1 MTTPSF
7 RFSRRDGACRSGT
20 SRAAARLALTALIMA
35 PFGAAGTCE
44 AAERT
49 VAPRGRIVDPAV
61 VPAGAM
67 SCTTCGGHAGGLHG
81 HHDGCR
87 DGHCAPHCPVRPDRY
102 GYYGTQWRR
111 WPGQQVVQVSNEQAA
126 TPAAPPRS
134 EVPGPDEE
142 SMGPRIDEL
151 PVPPADAPAPLT
163 PQAPD
168 LLPPRPLDQQP
179 MPEPRQPEP
188 APRRQ
193 PEPVPP
199 ADPAPAQPAP
209 AQPAVKPEVKPEPTT
224 APTRPEDENLFEA
237 DSGVESE
244 AEVCRQPAGCRGE
257 ARRADHSRGIQARPP
272 GAVRR
277 GRRGPPSAGCRRE
290 MRWAAA
296 PARSRPGRI
305 SMREA
310 GVEPARLAAL
320 EPKSSASASF
330 ATLACRRAPGG
341 SKE

>member
-126 TPAAPPRS
+126 TQAAPPRS

-209 AQPAVKPEVKPEPTT
+209 AQPAVKPEVKPEPTP

-237 DSGVESE
+237 DSGWRAKRKFAVSQQD
-244 AEVCRQPAGCRGE
+244 AEVKPVGLTTAAAFKPVPRVPFDAAAE
-257 ARRADHSRGIQARPP
+257 ARRLRAAG
-272 GAVRR
+272 
-277 GRRGPPSAGCRRE
+277 GR
-290 MRWAAA
+290 
-296 PARSRPGRI
+296 
-305 SMREA
+305 
-310 GVEPARLAAL
+310 
-320 EPKSSASASF
+320 
-330 ATLACRRAPGG
+330 
-341 SKE
+341 